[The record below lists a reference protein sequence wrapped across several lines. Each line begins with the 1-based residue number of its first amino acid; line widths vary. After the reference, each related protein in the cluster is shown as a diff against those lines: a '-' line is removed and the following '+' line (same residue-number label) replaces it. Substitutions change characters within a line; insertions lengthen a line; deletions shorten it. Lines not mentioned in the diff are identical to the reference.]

1 MKWLFYTLIA
11 ILFIWYLLRPFYKE
25 GFYNGEGY
33 PIDYYVITMNS
44 EQRLSNI
51 ADQQAKLTVPI
62 QKIDA
67 VVGANVDIED
77 LVKKNVIAPEFA
89 NTSKRRRGEIG
100 LYLSNLKTYNIIKEK
115 GNPNG
120 YSVILE
126 DDFEIIDDDF
136 ENKIQAAL
144 ETLQSVDFD
153 MLYLQNNSNE
163 YNKDATI
170 EKNHGVLIKDNI
182 YYFDKNNYLF
192 GTVGILI
199 NNKNIDRI
207 LDATKYMDQQID
219 QKIQFA
225 GIYDKLKLTMMYP
238 NIIDQ
243 RENMVSIIG
252 N

>member
-1 MKWLFYTLIA
+1 MKTLFYILIA
-11 ILFIWYLLRPFYKE
+11 ILFVWYLSHPFYKE
-25 GFYNGEGY
+25 GFYNGGGHTV
-33 PIDYYVITMNS
+33 DYYVITMNS
-44 EQRLSNI
+44 EQRLANI
-51 ADQQAKLTVPI
+51 ADQQAKLAAPI

-67 VVGANVDIED
+67 VVGADVDIDD
-77 LVKKNVIAPEFA
+77 LVAKKVIAPEFG
-89 NTSKRRRGEIG
+89 NKTKRRRGEIG
-100 LYLSNLKTYNIIKEK
+100 LYLSNLKVYNMIKEK
-115 GNPNG
+115 GDPNG

-136 ENKIQAAL
+136 ENKLQAAVD
-144 ETLQSVDFD
+144 TLQSIDFD

-163 YNKDATI
+163 YNKEATI
-170 EKNHGVLIKDNI
+170 EKNRGELLKDNI

-207 LDATKYMDQQID
+207 LEATKYMDQQID

-225 GIYDKLKLTMMYP
+225 GIYDKLKLMMMYP

-243 RENMVSIIG
+243 RHNMESLIG

>member
-1 MKWLFYTLIA
+1 
-11 ILFIWYLLRPFYKE
+11 
-25 GFYNGEGY
+25 
-33 PIDYYVITMNS
+33 
-44 EQRLSNI
+44 
-51 ADQQAKLTVPI
+51 
-62 QKIDA
+62 
-67 VVGANVDIED
+67 
-77 LVKKNVIAPEFA
+77 
-89 NTSKRRRGEIG
+89 
-100 LYLSNLKTYNIIKEK
+100 LKTYNIIREK

-136 ENKIQAAL
+136 EKKIQAAL

-163 YNKDATI
+163 YNKEATI
-170 EKNHGVLIKDNI
+170 DKNHGELIKDNI